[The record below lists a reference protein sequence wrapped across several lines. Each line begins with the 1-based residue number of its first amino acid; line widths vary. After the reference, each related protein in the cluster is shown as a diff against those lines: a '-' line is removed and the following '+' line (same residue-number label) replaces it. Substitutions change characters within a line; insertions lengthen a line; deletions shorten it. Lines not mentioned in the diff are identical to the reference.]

1 MSKNK
6 NPQSTVILRF
16 KRLDPQAALPEY
28 ATPGAAGMDVRSSVE
43 VGLGTGTWAAVG
55 TGLSVEIPPG
65 FEIQVRPRSGL
76 AAKFGVTVLNAPGTI
91 DSDYRGEIKVILIN
105 LGPAPFLINKGDR
118 IAQLVVARVPSVSIE
133 DVDRLSETARGTGG
147 LGSTGVA

>member
-6 NPQSTVILRF
+6 NPQLTTIRF
-16 KRLDPQAALPEY
+16 KRLDPQATLPEY
-28 ATPGAAGMDVRSSVE
+28 ATPGAAGMDVRASVE
-43 VGLGTGTWAAVG
+43 VGLGQGQWAAVG

-91 DSDYRGEIKVILIN
+91 DSDYRGEIKVILVN
-105 LGPAPFLINKGDR
+105 LGPQEFAVKKGDR
-118 IAQLVVARVPSVSIE
+118 IAQLVVARVPAVAIE
-133 DVDRLSETARGTGG
+133 DVDQLSDTARGTGG

>member
-6 NPQSTVILRF
+6 NPQQTAIRF
-16 KRLDPQAALPEY
+16 KRLDPQATLPEY

-43 VGLGTGTWAAVG
+43 VGLGAGKWAAVS

-76 AAKFGVTVLNAPGTI
+76 AAKLGVTVLNAPGTI

-105 LGPAPFLINKGDR
+105 HGPSEFVVSKGDR
-118 IAQLVVARVPSVSIE
+118 IAQLVVSRVPSVTIE
-133 DVDRLSETARGTGG
+133 DVDQLSETARGTGG

>member
-6 NPQSTVILRF
+6 NPQLTTIRF
-16 KRLDPQAALPEY
+16 KRLDPQATLPEY
-28 ATPGAAGMDVRSSVE
+28 ATPGAAGMDIRASVE
-43 VGLGTGTWAAVG
+43 VGLGQGQWAAVG

-105 LGPAPFLINKGDR
+105 QGPQEFAVKKGDR
-118 IAQLVVARVPSVSIE
+118 IAQLVVARVPAVAIE
-133 DVDRLSETARGTGG
+133 DVDQLSDTARGTGG

>member
-6 NPQSTVILRF
+6 NQLTTIRF
-16 KRLDPQAALPEY
+16 KRLDPQATLPEY
-28 ATPGAAGMDVRSSVE
+28 ATPGAAGMDVRASVD
-43 VGLGTGTWAAVG
+43 VGLGSGTWAAVG

-105 LGPAPFLINKGDR
+105 LGPSPFVINKGDR
-118 IAQLVVARVPSVSIE
+118 IAQLVVARVPSVAIE
-133 DVDRLSETARGTGG
+133 DVDQLSDTTRGTGG